1 MSTKSNPLSMSDDD
15 FDIDALLA
23 ARDAASADEQEDDS
37 TEELADTDDD
47 AEDATDDLADD
58 ADEADEESDEDE
70 TDATDDDDSTDES
83 DTDDD
88 ADTAADPAKDTVNAD
103 TDEALDDT
111 VVDPAE
117 PVVLTAEDQ
126 LAKLFT
132 PFRANN
138 KEMKIDSVEDAIQ
151 LMQMGANY
159 SSKMVALKPNLKVLR
174 TLEKHNLLDE
184 AKINYLIDLDKKD
197 PAAIAKLI
205 ADSGID
211 PLDVNVEQGSTYS
224 PKSYAVT
231 NGEVALAEVLDE
243 LRDSPSFPDTL
254 TIVGNKWDD
263 ASRDLV
269 SGNPQVLRII
279 NDQVADGTYEQV
291 MNMVQKERM
300 MGRLTDVPDVVAY
313 DKIGTAMREQGL
325 LTVRPGA
332 TNAPAPTQKPATPPA
347 AKKIV
352 VPTENKTKQAK
363 RAAASP
369 KKNVTETKMKFDE
382 SINPLSLSDADFDKL
397 MANKY
402 R

>member
-1 MSTKSNPLSMSDDD
+1 MSNQVNPLSLSDDD
-15 FDIDALLA
+15 FDIDSLLA
-23 ARDAASADEQEDDS
+23 QRDASEAADEAYDEEEHDDS
-37 TEELADTDDD
+37 TEEEEDDVDASTDSDDEETDESEEDSEDSEESSEGEEDSDTEDETEDE
-47 AEDATDDLADD
+47 AESTEELSDEKATKND
-58 ADEADEESDEDE
+58 ADESNQAS
-70 TDATDDDDSTDES
+70 
-83 DTDDD
+83 
-88 ADTAADPAKDTVNAD
+88 
-103 TDEALDDT
+103 
-111 VVDPAE
+111 
-117 PVVLTAEDQ
+117 AEDQ
-126 LAKLFT
+126 LAKLFA

-211 PLDVNVEQGSTYS
+211 PLDVNTEESSTYS

-231 NGEVALAEVLDE
+231 NSEVAIAEVLDE
-243 LRDSPSFPDTL
+243 IRDSPSFPDTIK
-254 TIVGNKWDD
+254 IVGNKWDD
-263 ASRDLV
+263 ASRDLIA
-269 SGNPQVLRII
+269 GNPGVLRLI
-279 NDQVADGTYEQV
+279 NDHVADGTYEQV
-291 MNMVQKERM
+291 MNMVQRERM

-313 DKIGTAMREQGL
+313 DQVGTAMREKGL
-325 LTVRPGA
+325 LQARG
-332 TNAPAPTQKPATPPA
+332 QTPPA
-347 AKKIV
+347 QKPTAPQAPKKVV

-369 KKNVTETKMKFDE
+369 KKATPEPKMTFDE
-382 SINPLSLSDADFDKL
+382 SINPLSLSDEEFEKL